1 MRRTGAFLLSALF
14 IMSIFTGIVAS
25 SDPTRL
31 MTIYHNAT
39 VYVNVTHTNGT
50 PGKDLYVS
58 ASHLK
63 NGNGLTLTTDEG
75 GEVKFD
81 LLPGM
86 WGPVRFFVMTNHYKL
101 LDYHHIFIEPDGVY
115 YANISI
121 RDPDPDIN
129 NINGR
134 ITDKS
139 TGLPIQSASVT
150 LYGQN
155 PIGNSFSRST
165 TTGADGRYAIDFPN
179 SSRSFSLYA
188 HNSDHFGLSANLVFI
203 SGQRDYTLDLDL
215 TPKYSASENSTISFL
230 DKKSDELLL
239 GGYMDIRGYQTE
251 LDHSYSYWYSFEP
264 DVTGAFD
271 VGLGPGEYILQ
282 RSYPMGNNCTI
293 RFESSI
299 FPSTVPTNIEIPV
312 GIPDLSLLKVEVW
325 NDTSPLQ
332 DVYVS
337 YIHYIDGDHVRGSTS
352 TDAGGKAQVGIP
364 TDAQVEIDFNKFGY
378 EARYIKVDPETQTLN
393 VTLKK
398 AEAIPHKVGSITM
411 TPIDPETGFSVPA
424 YISGDGESDE
434 GRWIYFYKQTNTT
447 GVFTGEVP
455 AGTYRF
461 IEVIGSLGSAVLE
474 NVTIKE
480 GLNPDLEI
488 PLTRYDLGWPPEVK
502 NTYSVRI
509 VDGKGDPVPFSTFYI
524 WTSDPET
531 WNTLMTD
538 QDGILRFHQGIGPVE
553 LFTYQGTYYERGR
566 WSIPLTSFDLD
577 GTGGSLPDITAYRTG
592 PLEPIHGS
600 VLDAR
605 TGEDLK
611 NVNIETYSVRLLEA
625 YDGNMMSY
633 DVRAAPI
640 HQMNVRSSHEG
651 FYRVWGKDTTFLHAY
666 KEGYFPVNE
675 RFEMRGTRAIDHD
688 IYLMPVPEFSLW
700 VNGTLLDEDSDPV
713 EGYVYVVDDEHPDF
727 EIAWNTTGEN
737 GEFALHLYPGNFT
750 IHYGN
755 DTLYDSIGIEVLTD
769 VDDLMLYLVPRSLI
783 SVHVGDLLGMSVAG
797 AMVTLELQEGSDH
810 VEFGI
815 QETDSDG
822 GVQFMAPAGTYRIV
836 VARSD
841 IYDRYVSDPFTVDG
855 WEEKDLSIVLSNR
868 STGDVSLKVTGSGG
882 PFADGI
888 PQALVEVNDGDEA
901 FLAAGT
907 TDDEGN
913 LVLENI
919 PFGDHVLKVSPPEHL
934 SFVDGVRSG
943 YVVQEVNISLEEISA
958 SMEAQ
963 LEYMVTTPSEYLN
976 ITNYSPK
983 GSGISLDAPV
993 LIGFSHAV
1001 NIASLQGA
1009 IIIDPELENA
1019 TIQYIDDQ
1027 DGRTVR
1033 IDHDLFLP
1041 NTTYSVIIGP
1051 TVISVEGYPLWQG
1064 EGLSWSFTTGEGI
1077 LLWEIYS
1084 AYVGVND
1091 HKNVSVNVFG
1101 REAMD
1106 VYIIIQ
1112 GIGSFPVSEG
1122 DPGSYSALI
1131 PGTNFAW
1138 DALYSYHF
1146 SNASDGEDLAPI
1158 LSGTFRTPEEPAL
1171 PPGTWHITSAVV
1183 TVLKNKDWDV
1193 SVQGGAGLDIYVVI
1207 SGVGSF
1213 KIIEGDP
1220 GRYELMIP
1228 GDNFEYDVE
1237 YSYHFSDRSGGDP
1250 MQGYESF
1257 NGNLRTPER
1266 GASKGPS
1273 YLAYCGIGCFAL
1285 VVFLLMLII
1294 VLILVLRGKK
1304 RSLMK
1309 AEE

>member
-1 MRRTGAFLLSALF
+1 MRRTGAFLLSILF

-25 SDPTRL
+25 SDTTRL
-31 MTIYHNAT
+31 PTIYHNAT
-39 VYVNVTHTNGT
+39 VYVNVTHGNGT
-50 PGKDLYVS
+50 PGKDLIIM
-58 ASHLK
+58 ASHMK
-63 NGNGLTLTTDEG
+63 NGESTYALTDAI
-75 GEVKFD
+75 GEAKLD
-81 LLPGM
+81 IPPLL
-86 WGPVRFFVMTNHYKL
+86 WGPVTLLVLSMGWVP
-101 LDYHHIFIEPDGVY
+101 LDYHHLFVEPDAVY
-115 YANISI
+115 HFNISI
-121 RDPDPDIN
+121 RPPDPDVN
-129 NINGR
+129 NITGR
-134 ITDKS
+134 ITNKI
-139 TGLPIQSASVT
+139 TGMAVPSVTVT
-150 LYGQN
+150 LYGSDLV
-155 PIGNSFSRST
+155 GRSFTRST

-188 HNSDHFGLSANLVFI
+188 QNSEYFGLSANLMFI
-203 SGQRDYTLDLDL
+203 SGHRDYVLDLDL
-215 TPKYSASENSTISFL
+215 TPKYSASGNSTISFR

-239 GGYMDIRGYQTE
+239 GGNMDIRGYQTE
-251 LDHSYSYWYSFEP
+251 LDHSYSYWYSFYP

-282 RSYPMGNNCTI
+282 RSYSLGNNCSF

-299 FPSTVPTNIEIPV
+299 FPSTVPANIEIPV
-312 GIPDLSLLKVEVW
+312 DLPDISVLKVEVW

-337 YIHYIDGDHVRGSTS
+337 YIHYIGGDYLRGSTS
-352 TDAGGKAQVGIP
+352 TDARGKAQVGIP
-364 TDAQVEIDFNKFGY
+364 TDGQLELYFGKYGY
-378 EARYIKVDPETQTLN
+378 ESRNIKVDPGTTNIN
-393 VTLKK
+393 VTLQETVPYVYKM
-398 AEAIPHKVGSITM
+398 GSIRM
-411 TPIDPETGFSVPA
+411 IPKDPVTGFSVPA
-424 YISGDGESDE
+424 YINGDGLTED
-434 GRWIYFYKQTNTT
+434 GRYIASFHQTNAT

-461 IEVIGSLGSAVLE
+461 ITVSGSIGSAVLY
-474 NVTIKE
+474 NITIDE
-480 GLNPDLEI
+480 GPNPDIEI
-488 PLTRYDLGWPPEVK
+488 PLTRYVIDGPPEVK

-509 VDGKGDPVPFSTFYI
+509 IDELGGPVPFSTFYI
-524 WTSDPET
+524 STSDP
-531 WNTLMTD
+531 WMWSTLMTD
-538 QDGILRFHQGIGPVE
+538 QDGVLRFHQGIGPVE

-577 GTGGSLPDITAYRTG
+577 GTGGTLPDITAYRTG

-675 RFEMRGTRAIDHD
+675 RFEIGVTRAIDHD

-727 EIAWNTTGEN
+727 EIAWNFTGEN

-755 DTLYDSIGIEVLTD
+755 DTLHDSIGIEVLTD
-769 VDDLMLYLVPRSLI
+769 VDDLMLFLVPRSII
-783 SVHVGDLLGMSVAG
+783 SVHVGDPLGDSVAG
-797 AMVTLELQEGSDH
+797 ALVTLEVQEGSDH

-815 QETDSDG
+815 QETDADG
-822 GVQFMAPAGTYRIV
+822 GVQFKAPAGTYRIV

-841 IYDRYVSDPFTVDG
+841 IYDRYESDPFDVDG
-855 WEEKDLSIVLSNR
+855 WGEKNLSIVLSNR
-868 STGDVSLKVTGSGG
+868 SSGDIALKVTGSGG
-882 PFADGI
+882 PFAGGI
-888 PQALVEVNDGDEA
+888 PQAIVEVNDGDEA
-901 FLAAGT
+901 FLAGGT
-907 TDDEGN
+907 TDDKGD
-913 LVLENI
+913 LLLENI

-934 SFVDGVRSG
+934 SFMDGVRSG

-993 LIGFSHAV
+993 MIGFSHAV

-1009 IIIDPELENA
+1009 MTIDPELENA
-1019 TIQYIDDQ
+1019 TVQYMD

-1051 TVISVEGYPLWQG
+1051 TVITVEGYPLWQG
-1064 EGLSWSFTTGEGI
+1064 VGIEWNFTTGEGI

-1084 AYVGVND
+1084 AEVEVND
-1091 HKNVSVNVFG
+1091 HKNVSVNVVG
-1101 REAMD
+1101 REGID
-1106 VYIIIQ
+1106 VFIIIQ

-1122 DPGSYSALI
+1122 DPGYYLGLI
-1131 PGTNFAW
+1131 PGSNFGW

-1146 SNASDGEDLAPI
+1146 SNSSDGENLSPLLA
-1158 LSGTFRTPEEPAL
+1158 GTFRTPEEPTL
-1171 PPGTWHITSAVV
+1171 PPGSWHITSAVV

-1193 SVQGGAGLDIYVVI
+1193 SVQGGAGLDIYIVI
-1207 SGVGSF
+1207 EGVGSF
-1213 KIIEGDP
+1213 KVVEGDP
-1220 GRYELMIP
+1220 GTYTLVIP

-1237 YSYHFSDRSGGDP
+1237 YSYHFSDRDGGDP
-1250 MQGYESF
+1250 MPGYDSF

-1266 GASKGPS
+1266 SAPKGPN
-1273 YLAYCGIGCFAL
+1273 YPAFCGIGCFAL
-1285 VVFLLMLII
+1285 VVFLLLLII

-1304 RSLMK
+1304 RSLIK